1 MKHTPSK
8 AQKQILKTLTQLEN
22 EVLNVL
28 NTESNKPLNYK
39 QIAARLGILD
49 GAGRALIETAVSNLM
64 TAGKIKE
71 QGRGK
76 YLAKL
81 HDTVYTGT
89 VDMTS
94 SGAAYVIV
102 PELEDDIYIP
112 ARQVKNALDGDTVS
126 IRITAGKRSGKTS
139 GTIVKV
145 LERKRLE
152 FVGTLEVTR
161 DFAFMVPDYRKM
173 AVDIFIGR
181 DHLNGA
187 KNGQKVVVRITDYPE
202 KASSPIGEVIQ
213 ILGTPGDHEVEIHA
227 ILAEYGLPA
236 AFPDEVLAAAE
247 KIPRTITP
255 KDLAQRRD
263 LRATTT
269 FTIDPFDAKDFDDA
283 LSLRKL
289 ENGHWEVGVHIAD
302 VTHYLQP
309 GSIIDKEAYNRATSV
324 YLVDRVV
331 PMLPEVLSNDLC
343 SLRPHEDKLTFSAIF
358 EMDGKGQVFHTWIGR
373 TIIHSDHRF
382 TYEEAQEILEGA
394 DGPFKKELL
403 TLNQIAKALRKDRFK
418 NGAFSFDKKEL
429 KFHLNDAGK
438 PTGVYQK
445 VAKDANHL
453 IEEFMLMANKKVA
466 EFGSEPAGRTF
477 VYRVHDDPDPE
488 KIRELANFVSQLGY
502 KLNPNGRKVLS
513 QSMNKMLLDV
523 KDKPESNMLETLVIR
538 SMAKAKYDV
547 KNVGHYGLAF
557 AHYTHFTSPIRR
569 YPDVMVHRLLQHY
582 LDGQQAPPAKNF
594 EEDCKH
600 SSAREKMAADAE
612 RASIKYMQV
621 KFMEDHLNQEF
632 DGVITGVTEWG
643 VYVEISENHCEGMIK
658 IRDFRDDYYVYEEK
672 KFRIIGERRRKIY
685 QLGDPV
691 RIRVKSVDFEK
702 KQIDFVMANKQ

>member
-1 MKHTPSK
+1 MKSKPSK
-8 AQKQILKTLTQLEN
+8 AQKQILKTLTQLETEVL
-22 EVLNVL
+22 EVLNA
-28 NTESNKPLNYK
+28 ESNKPLNYK

-49 GAGRALIETAVSNLM
+49 GAGRALVETAVSNLI
-64 TAGKIKE
+64 TAEKIKE

-76 YLAKL
+76 YQTKL

-112 ARQVKNALDGDTVS
+112 SRQVKNALDGDTVS
-126 IRITAGKRSGKTS
+126 IRITAGKRSGKTF
-139 GTIVKV
+139 GTVVKV

-161 DFAFMVPDYRKM
+161 DFAFLVPDYRKM
-173 AVDIFIGR
+173 SVDIFIGR

-213 ILGTPGDHEVEIHA
+213 VLGAPGNHEVEIHA

-236 AFPDEVLAAAE
+236 AFPEEVLAAAE
-247 KIPRTITP
+247 KIPRTITE

-263 LRATTT
+263 MRPFTT

-283 LSLRKL
+283 LSLHKL

-302 VTHYLQP
+302 VTHYLEP
-309 GSIIDKEAYNRATSV
+309 GGIIDKEAYNRATSV

-343 SLRPHEDKLTFSAIF
+343 SLRPNEDKLTFSAIF

-373 TIIHSDHRF
+373 TVIHSDHRF
-382 TYEEAQEILEGA
+382 TYEGAQEILEGA

-403 TLNQIAKALRKDRFK
+403 VLNQIAKALRKDRFK

-429 KFHLNDAGK
+429 KFHLDEAGK

-466 EFGSEPAGRTF
+466 EFGSQPEGRTF

-488 KIRELANFVSQLGY
+488 KIRELAQFVSQLGY
-502 KLNPNGRKVLS
+502 KINPTGRKVLS

-557 AHYTHFTSPIRR
+557 GHYTHFTSPIRR

-582 LDGQQAPPAKNF
+582 LDGKQTPPAKNF

-658 IRDFRDDYYVYEEK
+658 IRDFRDDYYVFEEK

-702 KQIDFVMANKQ
+702 KQIDFVMANKK